1 MIHEPSWIGFY
12 AEKDD
17 DWKWSDGTDV
27 GYQRWEDGRKF
38 PSLHTWK
45 KNNLKHKIIFF
56 SLNDAS
62 VSEPDNQGNSKD
74 CVMISGENGTWSDY
88 AWYLSSFY
96 KVK

>member
-1 MIHEPSWIGFY
+1 MTGNGLTGQTSGIR
-12 AEKDD
+12 
-17 DWKWSDGTDV
+17 DGRTDV
-27 GYQRWEDGRKF
+27 SSPLSIPG
-38 PSLHTWK
+38 K
-45 KNNLKHKIIFF
+45 KTNLKHKIIF